1 MPSGLKWADKNVGA
15 SKPEEIGLYFAWG
28 ETEGYTGITDDKK
41 FNWGDY
47 KYCNGSSTTMI
58 KYCDNSSYGA
68 DGFTDNLTVLE
79 QMDDA
84 AYQSDNTCRMPTY
97 DEFKELLDYTDGRF
111 EMLNDTYNGIR
122 LTSNINGNSIFIPP
136 CGHIFNGLLKEE
148 KYVKLW
154 SNTIDSDN
162 HGSCKCLLQYGS
174 MLDIFWLSRCIGL
187 PIRAVKL

>member
-1 MPSGLKWADKNVGA
+1 
-15 SKPEEIGLYFAWG
+15 
-28 ETEGYTGITDDKK
+28 
-41 FNWGDY
+41 
-47 KYCNGSSTTMI
+47 MI